1 CNRATH
7 NNVDFRRWLR
17 AKKFTSY
24 EAPYAPVSEPWY
36 IGHRALLPWYD
47 VPFKGFGFNKQ
58 MQAQQPWQMSASSS
72 SVRLKGQRLAGR
84 KHGLAATS
92 GRAVTQSQEVMIS
105 QLQGGQ
111 ASQLE
116 LQAQQLYLHMWEL
129 GHVCMEQSPLP
140 NYKPVLL
147 PSSMRLLQM
156 LPWWT
161 PFSSS
166 VRSVREPPAVLP
178 DTFDSCHSP
187 HGTRSLDTRGSA
199 AMAPALSLCAQEAPD
214 EDKQWA
220 SSPHLLRPAFTLLHD
235 TPLTHQVVGGSWCP
249 CMDLLALVTE
259 DGQLSIQRL
268 DAQRLWSTQLDL
280 HTLTSL
286 CWQPEGK
293 VLAAAGSDGRVTLYD
308 VERCRVLSH
317 WLPGPKGRPGGA
329 APVVSLSWV
338 QALPLQHKS
347 AQQQMFAMRHH
358 RLLSW
363 PGMALASATSQQGLD
378 RRGSPAPG
386 DWPPAPEALNCL
398 VASTSRGEVAV
409 AAFGSFQFLYLPTAA
424 AHGPSTLPAPAE
436 PAGSEGGAGSKA
448 RGLTWQVPAL
458 CATWLQSSAHLSRDL
473 AFLITTACLAPDC
486 LPDDLAAGA
495 LTCRVHWLGGLHQ
508 RHADL
513 HLLAVLAGEL
523 QHTLEVA
530 SAAVAKAGRQWQSAQ
545 AELVKQ
551 LGVLASCLLDH
562 QEGLQGLQG
571 PEGEQVSEEEAV
583 AAELAC
589 TLASG
594 VASPGLAAF
603 LSGRLTEAG
612 LRRLAKMLDG
622 SLQAVH
628 ALLQEQVQP
637 ALHCACFLL
646 GELRGLAAPQGGAA
660 QELRLQVVDPGGGRQ
675 GAEGR
680 CSVAEL
686 CGAAEAEAARALLG
700 AEALRLSC
708 GRLGAQYR
716 ALCSWLLRTGKQ
728 GMAGLGDSPGPAG
741 RPASSRQTPQ
751 TLSDRGAATQVCG
764 CAVWLWAA
772 VLVLDDEVVPEV
784 AASLPGG
791 LSAAGSAAASMR
803 VDEAAVVALLEAGLH
818 TDCLTPDLTESWVD
832 PDLAPASLTWRQ
844 ALPLE
849 DLRPLLHL
857 LHTPGPPSAWT
868 APRQLQ
874 QESSPG
880 PPKHRVEQAGQ
891 VRGSPV
897 QPSATC
903 PDPAMALDPGRPPA
917 GGSSGPA
924 AGDWP
929 CRPLRKQLA
938 ALQAEVELLLQGL
951 PGRLSPGVTPLASLT
966 ILPPLPA
973 AALQGCHS
981 LEELH
986 GTDSGEHGWGCS
998 TPLAVVLPQLKAE
1011 GLPPCPD
1018 PSAAASCSV
1027 TLAVHVSAGL
1037 LRHCRQQHVSGS
1049 MSLSP
1054 PQPSPPQH
1062 TAGRAQEGVL
1072 LLELQCKAGTSG
1084 QQADQLREGQDT
1096 CFGTVTGVQAR
1107 ALLVLLPLGVCATD
1121 LAPYKDGQLL
1131 LLLAR
1136 QAAETNPG
1144 EEGSWPSSMVML
1156 LPAVQ
1161 LCEVQDWWRWGSLL
1175 EACLA
1180 QGATNTLAAVQA
1192 GAARRVV
1199 AAGLKGVGDMH
1210 AAAAVRQST
1219 LGLRTWSV
1227 PGCNAAAPPVPG
1239 PSLPVTHLSGCMAS
1253 PADLLVG
1260 VAAARAELAAAG
1272 SKQPL
1277 LVPPLLASGTRGVV
1291 AVSSADGQMFVLDC
1305 EEDEAVLDIC

>member
-1 CNRATH
+1 
-7 NNVDFRRWLR
+7 
-17 AKKFTSY
+17 
-24 EAPYAPVSEPWY
+24 
-36 IGHRALLPWYD
+36 
-47 VPFKGFGFNKQ
+47 
-58 MQAQQPWQMSASSS
+58 
-72 SVRLKGQRLAGR
+72 
-84 KHGLAATS
+84 
-92 GRAVTQSQEVMIS
+92 
-105 QLQGGQ
+105 
-111 ASQLE
+111 
-116 LQAQQLYLHMWEL
+116 
-129 GHVCMEQSPLP
+129 
-140 NYKPVLL
+140 
-147 PSSMRLLQM
+147 
-156 LPWWT
+156 
-161 PFSSS
+161 
-166 VRSVREPPAVLP
+166 
-178 DTFDSCHSP
+178 
-187 HGTRSLDTRGSA
+187 
-199 AMAPALSLCAQEAPD
+199 MAPALSLCAQEAPD

-308 VERCRVLSH
+308 VERCSVLSH

-338 QALPLQHKS
+338 QALPLQPKS

-448 RGLTWQVPAL
+448 RGLTW
-458 CATWLQSSAHLSRDL
+458 QSSAHLSRDL

-612 LRRLAKMLDG
+612 LRRLAKMLDS

-660 QELRLQVVDPGGGRQ
+660 QELGLQ
-675 GAEGR
+675 
-680 CSVAEL
+680 AEL

-716 ALCSWLLRTGKQ
+716 ALCSWLLRT
-728 GMAGLGDSPGPAG
+728 
-741 RPASSRQTPQ
+741 
-751 TLSDRGAATQVCG
+751 
-764 CAVWLWAA
+764 

-818 TDCLTPDLTESWVD
+818 TDCLTPDLTEGWVD

-874 QESSPG
+874 RESSPG

-929 CRPLRKQLA
+929 CWPLRKQLA

-986 GTDSGEHGWGCS
+986 GTDSGKHGWGCS

-1049 MSLSP
+1049 MSPSP

-1096 CFGTVTGVQAR
+1096 CFGTVTGVQVR
-1107 ALLVLLPLGVCATD
+1107 S
-1121 LAPYKDGQLL
+1121 AP
-1131 LLLAR
+1131 AI
-1136 QAAETNPG
+1136 
-1144 EEGSWPSSMVML
+1144 S
-1156 LPAVQ
+1156 
-1161 LCEVQDWWRWGSLL
+1161 
-1175 EACLA
+1175 
-1180 QGATNTLAAVQA
+1180 
-1192 GAARRVV
+1192 
-1199 AAGLKGVGDMH
+1199 
-1210 AAAAVRQST
+1210 
-1219 LGLRTWSV
+1219 
-1227 PGCNAAAPPVPG
+1227 
-1239 PSLPVTHLSGCMAS
+1239 
-1253 PADLLVG
+1253 
-1260 VAAARAELAAAG
+1260 
-1272 SKQPL
+1272 
-1277 LVPPLLASGTRGVV
+1277 
-1291 AVSSADGQMFVLDC
+1291 F
-1305 EEDEAVLDIC
+1305 